1 MGAML
6 KPSQFNLSEVVLG
19 LASTICCTLVLYL
32 LVLPIF
38 TLGGIAWLR
47 TFEHAPPIPGSAM
60 GELSLH
66 MTSSSWYTA
75 QSLPAGESVD
85 GMKMETNYWESNM
98 RPVATSVLCSHFG
111 ILERNLVLGS
121 FHEVRG
127 KQSDGTPTCDV
138 TVPFKANL
146 TDFAS
151 FESGM
156 GRGLVFQ
163 NLFQQESVANIG
175 WMAKLT
181 DFLVVLKATVVSNV
195 NGIEVTKEL
204 STARD
209 APAAAATPEAT
220 PAAATEE
227 PTPAVADPS
236 PAPAPPPAPVAEP
249 PAPAVAP
256 PSAVAPAPAP
266 ATEA

>member
-1 MGAML
+1 ML

-47 TFEHAPPIPGSAM
+47 TFERPPPIPGSAM

-75 QSLPAGESVD
+75 QALPAGENVD

-98 RPVATSVLCSHFG
+98 RPVATSVICSHFG
-111 ILERNLVLGS
+111 ILERNLYLGG

-127 KQSDGTPTCDV
+127 EQEDGTPTCDV

-146 TDFAS
+146 TDFAL
-151 FESGM
+151 FENKCLCAG
-156 GRGLVFQ
+156 GLAFQ
-163 NLFQQESVANIG
+163 ALFRQESVASIG

-181 DFLVVLKATVVSNV
+181 DYIIVLKATVVSNV
-195 NGIEVTKEL
+195 NGVEVTKEL
-204 STARD
+204 STD
-209 APAAAATPEAT
+209 
-220 PAAATEE
+220 
-227 PTPAVADPS
+227 S
-236 PAPAPPPAPVAEP
+236 
-249 PAPAVAP
+249 
-256 PSAVAPAPAP
+256 
-266 ATEA
+266 

>member
-1 MGAML
+1 
-6 KPSQFNLSEVVLG
+6 
-19 LASTICCTLVLYL
+19 
-32 LVLPIF
+32 
-38 TLGGIAWLR
+38 
-47 TFEHAPPIPGSAM
+47 
-60 GELSLH
+60 
-66 MTSSSWYTA
+66 
-75 QSLPAGESVD
+75 
-85 GMKMETNYWESNM
+85 METNYWESNM

-111 ILERNLVLGS
+111 VLERNLVLGS

-146 TDFAS
+146 TDFAG

-156 GRGLVFQ
+156 ERGLVFQ

-204 STARD
+204 TTARD
-209 APAAAATPEAT
+209 APAATPEAT

-227 PTPAVADPS
+227 PTP
-236 PAPAPPPAPVAEP
+236 PPAPVAEP

-256 PSAVAPAPAP
+256 PPAPAVAPAPAP
-266 ATEA
+266 ATE